1 MPMSSS
7 STIAA
12 KILKLEKE
20 LNQLK
25 VSLKKNVK
33 KPKYIDECETKEQ
46 LELFT
51 LDELKNWLKK
61 NEINVKKITEKHKSD
76 FVEIVW
82 ENISSDYESEYSDES
97 DEENDEDE
105 WEYYYP

>member
-1 MPMSSS
+1 MSAS
-7 STIAA
+7 STIAS
-12 KILKLEKE
+12 KIAKLEKE
-20 LNQLK
+20 LNELK

-61 NEINVKKITEKHKSD
+61 NEINIKKVTEKHKSD

-82 ENISSDYESEYSDES
+82 ENISDEYDSDYSEESEEINSEDE
-97 DEENDEDE
+97 E
-105 WEYYYP
+105 WEYYYA

>member
-1 MPMSSS
+1 MSFASK
-7 STIAA
+7 IA
-12 KILKLEKE
+12 KLEKE
-20 LNQLK
+20 LNELK

-33 KPKYIDECETKEQ
+33 KPKYIDDCETKEQ

-51 LDELKNWLKK
+51 IDELKKWLKK
-61 NEINVKKITEKHKSD
+61 NEINIKKVTEKHKSD

-82 ENISSDYESEYSDES
+82 ENISDEYASDYSLSSEEPGSDE
-97 DEENDEDE
+97 E